1 LNLYAESSA
10 VLAWLLQ
17 ESREAEIH
25 DVLRAASLV
34 VSSDLTLVEVDR
46 ALIRAVELEAVSE
59 PDAIAR
65 RSRFAEIRGHWT
77 VLRLD
82 EVVVSE
88 ARRKF
93 PKEPVRTL
101 DALHLASALSAREA
115 VPDLSLLSLDAVVRT
130 NARALGFEV
139 LPA

>member
-101 DALHLASALSAREA
+101 DALHLASALSAREG